1 MTIFS
6 DILHE
11 STMPAFVT
19 GWDDIGY
26 SFLVGEDGR
35 VYEGRGW
42 THLAAQSLHYNE
54 VSFGIAIMGD
64 FMTILPQSK
73 ALDAVND
80 IIACGVDKVSNV
92 DVNYVT
98 SLRMRSKLT
107 STCTS
112 TPLYLVLGLPVT
124 RSRTERSSRWPKY
137 FMSWRQTLR

>member
-1 MTIFS
+1 MTIAS
-6 DILHE
+6 NIHHE

-42 THLAAQSLHYNE
+42 THLAAQALHYNE

-73 ALDAVND
+73 ALNAVND
-80 IIACGVDKVSNV
+80 IIACGVDKV
-92 DVNYVT
+92 
-98 SLRMRSKLT
+98 
-107 STCTS
+107 
-112 TPLYLVLGLPVT
+112 
-124 RSRTERSSRWPKY
+124 
-137 FMSWRQTLR
+137 